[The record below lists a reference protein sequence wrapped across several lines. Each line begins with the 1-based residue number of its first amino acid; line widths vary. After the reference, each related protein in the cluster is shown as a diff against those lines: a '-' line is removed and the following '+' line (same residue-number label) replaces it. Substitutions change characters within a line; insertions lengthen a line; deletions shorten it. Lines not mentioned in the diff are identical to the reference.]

1 MKRYK
6 PFFKFEELRKNPEM
20 NPHIGAWDYV
30 DKYKDDDDVYI
41 SFTEIDKIGINP
53 KSKYNTPVGIY
64 TYPLK
69 EFIKDY
75 MGFDTSPT
83 SQMID
88 NIKFTNSVGRYAPF
102 AGNAKYVN
110 FIRCKDKANFIEDM
124 YKDYGSNDYD
134 RDIKIL
140 EDKYKNSLKI
150 AEDSTIISFL
160 KTVPE
165 QIEIFTRAEGKPN
178 LKDLES
184 ILRSINLHNFKSTF
198 PKFYLMRLA
207 DLIWGNVFIIDS
219 NLITAS
225 LKLNNFFNVIVDEG
239 RTEAKEKNPVM
250 MMWNIT
256 RLLAEKLSN
265 NAKQASTK
273 WNLILSKDLGY
284 SGFADKSGKG
294 YIHPSEPM
302 QAVFFNTRAFDIIA
316 RVENVPSKSKTSEK
330 DIMVRKLMDIMM
342 ISDERKEDFEINLL
356 FSKDKKRILRYKGNF
371 RIEKINIKMMPYQIE
386 EIDGSFYAVHSNL
399 TSFINFPIEITGDL
413 YLSKL
418 PYIDSLKGFPEY
430 IYGDLLIDKDLLDI
444 FGETQIRNKS
454 NIKGDVIIYG

>member
-1 MKRYK
+1 MNRYK

-53 KSKYNTPVGIY
+53 QSKFNTPVGIY

-69 EFIKDY
+69 QFYKLY
-75 MGFDTSPT
+75 LKPALNL
-83 SQMID
+83 D
-88 NIKFTNSVGRYAPF
+88 NIRNRDTVGQYAPF

-110 FIRCKDKANFIEDM
+110 FIRCKDKSHFINDM
-124 YKDYGSNDYD
+124 YRDYGSDDYD

-140 EDKYKNSLKI
+140 EEKYKNYFKCPSEITNNLSRYFEI
-150 AEDSTIISFL
+150 LARRYQQDDNYIIDVSEIHELIVNTFAPVADLPFSFL
-160 KTVPE
+160 TTKLFLN
-165 QIEIFTRAEGKPN
+165 IRDMLKNYSNNKSN
-178 LKDLES
+178 LE
-184 ILRSINLHNFKSTF
+184 
-198 PKFYLMRLA
+198 
-207 DLIWGNVFIIDS
+207 FIIYEIS
-219 NLITAS
+219 QQGNYFEKFIKNAQ
-225 LKLNNFFNVIVDEG
+225 KQ
-239 RTEAKEKNPVM
+239 AKDKNPVM

-256 RLLAEKLSN
+256 RLLADKLSN

-302 QAVFFNTRAFDIIA
+302 QAVFFNTRAFEVIT
-316 RVENVPSKSKTSEK
+316 RVENVPAKSKTSEK

-386 EIDGSFYAVHSNL
+386 EIEGSFYAVHSNL
-399 TSFINFPIEITGDL
+399 TSFTNFPIEITGDL

-418 PYIDSLKGFPEY
+418 PYIDSLKGFPKY